1 MYLDFN
7 LQCCE
12 FCLLIVSLKL
22 ISKYI
27 RIMSIYCIKKSL
39 SEIEKE
45 IRNETG
51 RFQGLANK
59 VSVELET
66 KSN

>member
-1 MYLDFN
+1 
-7 LQCCE
+7 
-12 FCLLIVSLKL
+12 
-22 ISKYI
+22 
-27 RIMSIYCIKKSL
+27 MSIYCIKKSL